1 MLFGSKKNKPSND
14 TSGAKNLAE
23 NESIKKDTSTT
34 KAKEKS
40 PKSSIF
46 NRKKD
51 SKNVDKSIVEDIKQ
65 SNKSRKQDR
74 KIQQEKS
81 QLAKDL
87 NIRISSPYGYY
98 PEDVD
103 PIILDLQKTVSD
115 LTKENKQ
122 LSDTVGDLTK
132 KNADLSKQ
140 FSQLKLQMSIAE
152 IPISLDDNLTNISR
166 GLGNITGNNN
176 YSNDDIP
183 ALSNMLQDDDYTINE
198 EDNLLNDVID
208 LQKPEIESKTE
219 SKPKPKPKPKP
230 KIKLKPK
237 NGGN

>member
-14 TSGAKNLAE
+14 TSEAKNLAE
-23 NESIKKDTSTT
+23 NESIKEDTSTT
-34 KAKEKS
+34 KAKEKP

-176 YSNDDIP
+176 YSNEDIP
-183 ALSNMLQDDDYTINE
+183 TLSNMLQDDDDYTINE
-198 EDNLLNDVID
+198 EDNLLNNAID
-208 LQKPEIESKTE
+208 LQKSEIE
-219 SKPKPKPKPKP
+219 SKPKPKPKLKLKPKP
-230 KIKLKPK
+230 KIKV
-237 NGGN
+237 N

>member
-14 TSGAKNLAE
+14 TSEAKNLAE

-34 KAKEKS
+34 KAKEKP
-40 PKSSIF
+40 PKLSIF

-152 IPISLDDNLTNISR
+152 IPISLDDNLTNISK

-176 YSNDDIP
+176 YSNEDIP
-183 ALSNMLQDDDYTINE
+183 TLSNMLQDDDDYTINE

-219 SKPKPKPKPKP
+219 SKPKPKLKLKSKP
-230 KIKLKPK
+230 KIKV
-237 NGGN
+237 N

>member
-14 TSGAKNLAE
+14 TSEAKNLAE
-23 NESIKKDTSTT
+23 NESIKEDTSTI

-176 YSNDDIP
+176 YSNEDIP
-183 ALSNMLQDDDYTINE
+183 TLSNMLQDDDYTINE

-208 LQKPEIESKTE
+208 LQKSETE
-219 SKPKPKPKPKP
+219 SKPKPKPKPKL
-230 KIKLKPK
+230 KLKPK
-237 NGGN
+237 PKIKVN

>member
-1 MLFGSKKNKPSND
+1 MARKNKKN
-14 TSGAKNLAE
+14 
-23 NESIKKDTSTT
+23 NEV
-34 KAKEKS
+34 EKLS
-40 PKSSIF
+40 EIALR
-46 NRKKD
+46 N
-51 SKNVDKSIVEDIKQ
+51 
-65 SNKSRKQDR
+65 
-74 KIQQEKS
+74 
-81 QLAKDL
+81 
-87 NIRISSPYGYY
+87 NIRISKPYGYY

-176 YSNDDIP
+176 YSNEDIP
-183 ALSNMLQDDDYTINE
+183 TLSNMLQDDDYTINE

-219 SKPKPKPKPKP
+219 SKPKPKPKI
-230 KIKLKPK
+230 KIKPK